1 MHCGWTQQLQQD
13 RHAASRAAAGL
24 HLGSTSWEGRL
35 CQSTGLTAQDGH
47 VRSASVQSAQGSG
60 SSSASANPTQAVSSD
75 ELLPWK
81 QCCCSASIG
90 TSRDTASQK
99 PGLMTH
105 LSAPLFHQQLPAYAT
120 VSTALGLSSTAASAS
135 AQDKRAGIETL
146 HTHAY
151 FTGTTSQARSIQTA
165 DWAGPT
171 GRCWPARCSPTQA
184 RALTVCLLQPLRP
197 DLCLGK
203 GCRSGAPCCGGCP
216 SAPPQT
222 AIHLHAAL
230 LLPLQD

>member
-1 MHCGWTQQLQQD
+1 MALQEAGLPDACLASVWQPGTSPGISMVTGHAQGGPWLCTAARPSSCSRTGMRHPGQLLTC
-13 RHAASRAAAGL
+13 RAAPAGR
-24 HLGSTSWEGRL
+24 GRL

-81 QCCCSASIG
+81 QYCCSASVG

-120 VSTALGLSSTAASAS
+120 ESMALGHTNSCCSLSLST
-135 AQDKRAGIETL
+135 G
-146 HTHAY
+146 
-151 FTGTTSQARSIQTA
+151 QARWHR
-165 DWAGPT
+165 D
-171 GRCWPARCSPTQA
+171 
-184 RALTVCLLQPLRP
+184 
-197 DLCLGK
+197 
-203 GCRSGAPCCGGCP
+203 P
-216 SAPPQT
+216 SDT
-222 AIHLHAAL
+222 CILH
-230 LLPLQD
+230 